1 MNRSTLAFALASCAL
16 LTGVTFAVAQQ
27 SGTAAEAKA
36 MFERAV
42 GALKAN
48 EATALA
54 AFNDKNNK
62 EYHDRDLYV
71 FCYNM
76 TDGSFT
82 AHVNSAMIGK
92 DVRTIKV
99 GDDSLGQ
106 RIFDVITKAP
116 EGAVSTVEYKFPK
129 PGTTEP
135 VPKESYVTRIANQGC
150 GVGYYK

>member
-1 MNRSTLAFALASCAL
+1 MNRRILTFALLSFGLLSASS
-16 LTGVTFAVAQQ
+16 FAIAQQ

-36 MFERAV
+36 MFDRAIA
-42 GALKAN
+42 ALKAN

-62 EYHDRDLYV
+62 DYHDRDLYV

-82 AHVNSAMIGK
+82 AHVNAAMMGK
-92 DVRTIKV
+92 DVRGIKS
-99 GDDSLGQ
+99 GDDPLGQ
-106 RIFDVITKAP
+106 RIFDTIKNAP
-116 EGAVSTVEYKFPK
+116 EGTVSTVDYKFPK
-129 PGTTEP
+129 PGTTEA
-135 VPKESYVTRIANQGC
+135 VPKESYVTRIGNEGC

>member
-1 MNRSTLAFALASCAL
+1 VNRSTLAFALASCAL

-36 MFERAV
+36 MFDRAV

-62 EYHDRDLYV
+62 DYHDRDLYV

-76 TDGSFT
+76 TDGIFT

-92 DVRTIKV
+92 DARTIKV

-135 VPKESYVTRIANQGC
+135 VPKASYVTRIANQGC